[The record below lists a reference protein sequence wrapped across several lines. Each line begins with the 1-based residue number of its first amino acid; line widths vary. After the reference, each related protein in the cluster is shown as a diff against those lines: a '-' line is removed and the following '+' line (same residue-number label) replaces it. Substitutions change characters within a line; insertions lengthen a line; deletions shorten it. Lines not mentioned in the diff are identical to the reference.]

1 MQIGAATRALVTG
14 ASRGIGRALSVE
26 LAGRGARL
34 GLLARGAEGLE
45 ALVAELPGDHV
56 VLPADVGNRLEIE
69 PAVERFVAE
78 AGGIDLLIA
87 NAGIAHYGP
96 FVDIDVELAE
106 ELVQVNVLG
115 TIYTLKAGL
124 APMLDQRSGHVVVVS
139 SAAGLRAFPSAATY
153 GATKAAV
160 RALAEALRHELSGT
174 GIGLTTAFPGETKTD
189 LHAHEPDR
197 MPEWHRGANAVEPEQ
212 VAIEL
217 IAAIEADR
225 RAVFTPAKIRA
236 LGLNGLAPR
245 LADRILKVLRGD
257 SIAPRRD

>member
-26 LAGRGARL
+26 LAGRGVRL

-45 ALVAELPGDHV
+45 SLVAELPGNHI
-56 VLPADVGNRLEIE
+56 VLPADVGDRAEIGA
-69 PAVERFVAE
+69 AVERFVGE

-96 FVDIDVELAE
+96 FAELDVDLAE
-106 ELVQVNVLG
+106 EMVHSNVLG

-124 APMLDQRSGHVVVVS
+124 PPMLESGSGHVVVVS

-153 GATKAAV
+153 GATKAAG
-160 RALAEALRHELSGT
+160 RALGEALRHELSDT

-189 LHAHEPDR
+189 LHAHELDH
-197 MPEWHRGANAVEPEQ
+197 MPEWHRGASAVEPEQ
-212 VAIEL
+212 VATEL

-245 LADRILKVLRGD
+245 LSDRILKVLRGD
-257 SIAPRRD
+257 SSAPRRD